1 MEWVYL
7 ILAVIF
13 EILGTNCM
21 KMSDGFTKL
30 LPIIGTFLTY
40 GLCFVFLSISL
51 KKIPISVAYAIWAA
65 AGIIIVSAMG
75 ILIYK
80 ESVSVLKIIS
90 LLFIV
95 VGVIGVNLSGVS
107 H

>member
-7 ILAVIF
+7 ILAVIL
-13 EILGTNCM
+13 ETIGTTFM
-21 KMSDGFTKL
+21 KMSDGFTKPL
-30 LPIIGTFLTY
+30 LVIGTLLSY
-40 GLCFVFLSISL
+40 CICFTFFAISL
-51 KKIPISVAYAIWAA
+51 KKIPISVAYAIWGAT
-65 AGIIIVSAMG
+65 GIVIVSAMG
-75 ILIYK
+75 IFVFK
-80 ESVSVLKIIS
+80 ESVSILKIVS